1 MWTNVTFPLQHKCMN
16 HHRYL
21 MHWFAYYS
29 WAPWLTPG
37 VLLMG
42 PLSFLWCD
50 FCFVCLHSVSYA
62 YVYGFHLFS
71 LFFVCLHSVSYA
83 YVYGF
88 HLFNLFF
95 ACLHSVSYVY
105 VYGFRLFSLFFV
117 CLHSVYYAYVY
128 GFRLFSL
135 FFVCLHSVSYAY
147 VYGCRL
153 FSLFSY
159 VYLTDRWFSTGT
171 LISTK
176 YSSKAYHHNITY
188 MLLKT
193 SWNTS

>member
-71 LFFVCLHSVSYA
+71 LFFVCLHSVSY
-83 YVYGF
+83 V
-88 HLFNLFF
+88 
-95 ACLHSVSYVY
+95 
-105 VYGFRLFSLFFV
+105 
-117 CLHSVYYAYVY
+117 YVY